1 MPQRW
6 TFRALS
12 PTGPDNSATVLVVGV
27 GYVGRR
33 YLDRQQPGSAIGL
46 SRSPIA
52 SDQATYLLDLDV
64 DSELPLPLPASYDI
78 LYTAP
83 PSQQHDADTR
93 LERLLGM
100 LNPAPSR
107 FVYISTSGVYGDCG
121 GALVDESRPV
131 NPQSGRARLRVA
143 AEQALESWC
152 GLRDVD
158 LVILRVPGIYGP
170 GRLGVER
177 VRAGAANIRESEA
190 NPGNR
195 IHVDDL
201 VRCCAAAMAPTVP
214 AGIYNVGDGDPRSA
228 TWFAGEV
235 ARQCGLDAPPT
246 ISRDDAEHE
255 FSAMR
260 LSFLGESR
268 RIDTTKM
275 REVLGVIP
283 RYADAA
289 DGIAASLR
297 EADQ

>member
-1 MPQRW
+1 M
-6 TFRALS
+6 S
-12 PTGPDNSATVLVVGV
+12 VLVVGV

-33 YLDRQQPGSAIGL
+33 YLDRQQPGSAVGL
-46 SRSPIA
+46 SRSPATSI
-52 SDQATYLLDLDV
+52 QATCLLDLDV
-64 DSELPLPLPASYDI
+64 DSELPLPLPGGYGV

-83 PSQQHDADTR
+83 PSQQDEADAR

-100 LNPAPSR
+100 LDPAPWR
-107 FVYISTSGVYGDCG
+107 LVYISTTGVYGDCG

-152 GLRDVD
+152 ALRGVD

-177 VRAGAANIRESEA
+177 VREGAANIREPEA

-201 VRCCAAAMAPTVP
+201 VRCCEAAMSRAVP
-214 AGIYNVGDGDPRSA
+214 AGIYNVGDGDFRSA

-235 ARQCGLDAPPT
+235 ARQCGLATPPT
-246 ISRDDAEHE
+246 LSREEAERE

-275 REVLGVIP
+275 KTVLGVRL
-283 RYADAA
+283 RYNDPLE
-289 DGIAASLR
+289 GIAASLL
-297 EADQ
+297 

>member
-1 MPQRW
+1 M
-6 TFRALS
+6 
-12 PTGPDNSATVLVVGV
+12 LVIGT

-33 YLDRQQPGSAIGL
+33 YLERQDPGRAIGL

-52 SDQATYLLDLDV
+52 SARASHLLDLDA
-64 DSELPLPLPASYDI
+64 DTDLPLTPPDGFGI

-83 PSQQHDADTR
+83 PAQQHETDVR

-100 LNPAPSR
+100 LDQPPAR
-107 FVYISTSGVYGDCG
+107 FVYISTTGVYGDCG
-121 GALVDESRPV
+121 GTLVDEGRAV

-170 GRLGVER
+170 GRLGIER
-177 VRAGAANIRESEA
+177 IRAGAANIRESEA

-201 VRCCAAAMAPTVP
+201 VRCCEAAVSAAAP
-214 AGIYNVGDGDPRSA
+214 AGVYNVGDGDLRSA
-228 TWFAGEV
+228 TWFIGEV

-246 ISRDDAEHE
+246 ISREVAERE
-255 FSAMR
+255 FSPMR

-275 REVLGVIP
+275 REVLGVTP
-283 RYADAA
+283 RYSDPS
-289 DGIAASLR
+289 DGIAASLS
-297 EADQ
+297 DDSD

>member
-1 MPQRW
+1 M
-6 TFRALS
+6 
-12 PTGPDNSATVLVVGV
+12 LVVGT

-33 YLDRQQPGSAIGL
+33 YLERQESGSAIGL
-46 SRSPIA
+46 SRSPISSA
-52 SDQATYLLDLDV
+52 QANFLLDLDV
-64 DSELPLPLPASYDI
+64 DRALPLSLPDGYGL

-83 PSQQHDADTR
+83 PSQQHETDVR
-93 LERLLGM
+93 LERLLNM
-100 LNPAPSR
+100 LDPAPSR
-107 FVYISTSGVYGDCG
+107 FVYISTTGVYGDCG
-121 GALVDESRPV
+121 GALVDEEHTV

-152 GLRDVD
+152 GVRGTD

-177 VRAGAANIRESEA
+177 IRTGAANIREAEA

-201 VRCCAAAMAPTVP
+201 VRCCEAAMSAAVP
-214 AGIYNVGDGDPRSA
+214 AGTYNVGDGDFRSA

-235 ARQCGLDAPPT
+235 ARQSALEVPPT
-246 ISRDDAEHE
+246 ISREEAERE

-275 REVLGVIP
+275 REVLGVTP
-283 RYADAA
+283 RYEDAA
-289 DGIAASLR
+289 DGIAASLV
-297 EADQ
+297 EDES

>member
-1 MPQRW
+1 
-6 TFRALS
+6 LS
-12 PTGPDNSATVLVVGV
+12 PTGPEEPATAIVVGT

-33 YLDRQQPGSAIGL
+33 FLDRQEAGRAIGL
-46 SRSPIA
+46 SRTAIETR
-52 SDQATYLLDLDV
+52 QALHTLDLDR
-64 DSELPLPLPASYDI
+64 DEKLPLTLPASYSL

-83 PSQQHDADTR
+83 PAPGHDTDLR

-100 LNPAPSR
+100 LDPAPRR
-107 FVYISTSGVYGDCG
+107 FVYISTTGVYGDCG
-121 GALVDESRPV
+121 GDPVSEERPV

-143 AEQALESWC
+143 AETAAAAWC
-152 GLRDVD
+152 DRHSVC

-177 VRAGAANIRESEA
+177 IRTGAANIREADA

-201 VRCCAAAMAPTVP
+201 VRCCEAAMAETTA
-214 AGIYNVGDGDPRSA
+214 AGIYNVGDGDHRSA
-228 TWFAGEV
+228 TWFATEL
-235 ARQCGLDAPPT
+235 ARQCGLDEPPV
-246 ISRDDAEHE
+246 ISREQAERE

-268 RIDTTKM
+268 RVDTTKM

-289 DGIAASLR
+289 DGIAASL
-297 EADQ
+297 D

>member
-1 MPQRW
+1 M
-6 TFRALS
+6 
-12 PTGPDNSATVLVVGV
+12 LVVGT

-33 YLDRQQPGSAIGL
+33 YLERQDPGRAIGL

-52 SDQATYLLDLDV
+52 SAQASHLLDLDA
-64 DSELPLPLPASYDI
+64 DTHLPLSLPDSFGI
-78 LYTAP
+78 LYTTP
-83 PSQQHDADTR
+83 PAQQRETDVR

-100 LNPAPSR
+100 LGRPPAR
-107 FVYISTSGVYGDCG
+107 FVYISTTGVYGDCG
-121 GALVDESRPV
+121 GALVDEDQAV

-152 GLRDVD
+152 GLHDVD

-177 VRAGAANIRESEA
+177 IRAGAANIRESDA

-201 VRCCAAAMAPTVP
+201 VRCCEAAMSVVVP
-214 AGIYNVGDGDPRSA
+214 AGVYNVGDGDLRSA

-246 ISRDDAEHE
+246 ISRTEAERE
-255 FSAMR
+255 FSPMR

-268 RIDTTKM
+268 RIETAKM
-275 REVLGVIP
+275 REVLGVTP
-283 RYADAA
+283 YYTDAA
-289 DGIAASLR
+289 DGIAASLAKD
-297 EADQ
+297 ES